1 MVKVGCDLA
10 KLVPAK
16 DLVDEL
22 HLLDVGEQVPV
33 VNGKVS
39 GNLTRAVSLWK
50 GGHWFL
56 VLVREWGLHVC
67 VCVCVCVCVVNILF

>member
-1 MVKVGCDLA
+1 MTYLIKSPDEMVEVGCDLA
-10 KLVPAK
+10 KLVSAK

-33 VNGKVS
+33 INGKVS

-50 GGHWFL
+50 RGHWLL
-56 VLVREWGLHVC
+56 VLVREWGLC
-67 VCVCVCVCVVNILF
+67 VCVCG